1 MWSQLTLANWAGT
14 IAIIAFVVSVSVFLF
29 FVVGA
34 IRTPRSKIDHDAAL
48 PLKKEKMK

>member
-1 MWSQLTLANWAGT
+1 MWSQITLANWAGT
-14 IAIIAFVVSVSVFLF
+14 IAIIAFVVSASVFLF